1 MHEVSNAVTHRR
13 IVTQFGNAGL
23 GMQTIKRLIDMLT
36 LGSDR
41 PIRRLIA
48 YYVALAALLFLL
60 FQLVPTAGTIIKG
73 DHNKTFASNT
83 QLLQT
88 GISAARDKDAVAEA
102 TPVSGL
108 QLALETVV
116 IMLSTL
122 SLMLPVSWVFMS
134 ARRARDFSQSVVQ
147 TLIILPVVVAGI
159 VLVVRTSLALAFS
172 LGGIVAGLRFRTT
185 MRDVRDS
192 VYIFLGIGVG
202 LAAGVQSLIVAA
214 VLSVI
219 FNFVV
224 LLIWRYDFGRN
235 VLEPTAS
242 SQWAE
247 PLGELAERNTDDSVP
262 DRDLVLALS
271 PKRAAV
277 LAKRFSRVH
286 RILGPTGRKPRFN
299 AILTVTTSA
308 VSEAQTRIEEVLTTL
323 ARRWRL
329 DEVTTPEG
337 KPSELYYLV
346 GVRKNITRDQFLTA
360 IRESAGD
367 RIHSAELELGGS
379 AAKAAADDAK
389 ESTK

>member
-1 MHEVSNAVTHRR
+1 MGT
-13 IVTQFGNAGL
+13 F
-23 GMQTIKRLIDMLT
+23 KRLIDMFT

-41 PIRRLIA
+41 PIRRLFA
-48 YYVALAALLFLL
+48 YYLVLAAVLLTL
-60 FQLVPTAGTIIKG
+60 FHFVPSSNTLIKG
-73 DHNKTFASNT
+73 DHVKKLTTNAELVQNGLSATKDQDKATETPAE
-83 QLLQT
+83 T
-88 GISAARDKDAVAEA
+88 GLD
-102 TPVSGL
+102 
-108 QLALETVV
+108 LALTTIVV
-116 IMLSTL
+116 MLSTL
-122 SLMLPVSWVFMS
+122 ALMLPVSWVFMS
-134 ARRARDFSQSVVQ
+134 ARRARDFSQSIVQ

-172 LGGIVAGLRFRTT
+172 LAGIVAGLRFRTT

-214 VLSVI
+214 VLSVT

-235 VLEPTAS
+235 VLQPTAA

-247 PLGELAERNTDDSVP
+247 PLGDLAERNTDDSVP

-271 PKRAAV
+271 PRRASV
-277 LAKRFSRVH
+277 LAKRFNRVH
-286 RILGPTGRKPRFN
+286 RILGPTKRRPRFN
-299 AILTVTTSA
+299 AILTISTSA
-308 VSEAQTRIEEVLTTL
+308 VSEAQTRVELVLNTL

-329 DEVTTPEG
+329 DQVTTTDG

-346 GVRKNITRDQFLTA
+346 GVRKSVTRDQFITA

-367 RIHSAELELGGS
+367 RIHTAELELGDAVAQEKQ
-379 AAKAAADDAK
+379 AAK
-389 ESTK
+389 